1 VRAAGHN
8 DGRVLGSA
16 LTQTGGDGDA
26 VAVDVFE
33 RTHDLQLLDV
43 LGEVAAGHALVD
55 LLVPG
60 KCVEFLDACLHVV
73 AGDPLAVRD
82 GLEVDV
88 VDDTLVVVD
97 GVGRNVDAQLC
108 LRTQHR
114 HPQLTLEHDLVL
126 GRPQSNEL
134 RAGVAVGK
142 DIRDA
147 AHEASV

>member
-1 VRAAGHN
+1 MV
-8 DGRVLGSA
+8 
-16 LTQTGGDGDA
+16 
-26 VAVDVFE
+26 VDVFE

-43 LGEVAAGHALVD
+43 LGEVTAGHSLVD
-55 LLVPG
+55 LLVAG
-60 KCVEFLDACLHVV
+60 ECIEFLDACLHVV

-88 VDDTLVVVD
+88 VDDALVVVD
-97 GVGRNVDAQLC
+97 GAGRNVDAQLC

-126 GRPQSNEL
+126 GRPQSNKL
-134 RAGVAVGK
+134 GAGVTVGK